1 MGCDRRT
8 FVGGLATWALALGE
22 TRARG
27 GVQEAPRVPGDF
39 EPRLVDPPRPAQGE
53 VAERI
58 RALRAELE
66 PKKIEVAAVLRDP
79 RNTPLRPYT
88 EFRELIRD
96 HARAARVPLVPD
108 GEPGEALLVLATVK
122 DAGGRPAANAL
133 VYAYQTSSKGWYSD
147 RAPHISG
154 NSGDVKHARLFG
166 YARTDTK
173 GTFELVTIRPAGYPR
188 SDLPCHIHLGLTA
201 ADGAELWTEICF
213 EDDPRLTAAV
223 RAEAPQ
229 AGFVLV
235 RPEKDGERGWICAP
249 EFRLPARRAG

>member
-8 FVGGLATWALALGE
+8 FVGGLAASALMLRDV
-22 TRARG
+22 RAHAA
-27 GVQEAPRVPGDF
+27 VQDVPRVPGDF
-39 EPRLVDPPRPAQGE
+39 EPRIVEPPGPAQGE

-66 PKKIEVAAVLRDP
+66 PKKIEVDAVLRDS

-108 GEPGEALLVLATVK
+108 GEPGEALLVRATVK
-122 DAGGRPAANAL
+122 DAAGQPAANAL
-133 VYAYQTSSKGWYSD
+133 VYAYQTSAKGWYSD
-147 RAPHISG
+147 RAPHIGG
-154 NSGDVKHARLFG
+154 NSGDTKHARLFG
-166 YARTDTK
+166 YART
-173 GTFELVTIRPAGYPR
+173 GANGAFELVTIRPAGYPR

-213 EDDPRLTAAV
+213 EDDPRLTPAA
-223 RAEAPQ
+223 RAEALR

-235 RPEKDGERGWICAP
+235 RPEKDGERGWVCAP